1 MGRQRV
7 RSLVF
12 AIEIVRWAVG
22 STTFVPLSGLTI
34 APAFTFAVAS
44 TAASAIMFAAAST
57 TVSAISSTVASAALC
72 VGHCNWAR
80 DIFLRR
86 GAAVMLAGVD
96 WGMRGSNPT
105 HWA

>member
-1 MGRQRV
+1 M

-12 AIEIVRWAVG
+12 AIEIARWAVG

-34 APAFTFAVAS
+34 APAFMFAVAS

-57 TVSAISSTVASAALC
+57 TVSAISSSVASAALC
-72 VGHCNWAR
+72 VGHCNRAR

-86 GAAVMLAGVD
+86 GCCGDAG
-96 WGMRGSNPT
+96 WG
-105 HWA
+105 